1 MVVNGES
8 LDYIL
13 PQGFGYV
20 AQTLAEGFYIQLVMS
35 YTNSNNAAVAAE
47 SHKIGADSFIIE
59 TRIEL
64 FQIADR
70 FSEWE
75 KQMYE
80 KKELLM
86 DGRFDNEIKAMN
98 TAFFHLDE
106 ALKKIMNEELEFDI
120 LRHGKT
126 VE

>member
-35 YTNSNNAAVAAE
+35 YTNSNNAVVAAE

-86 DGRFDNEIKAMN
+86 DGRFDNEIRTMN
-98 TAFFHLDE
+98 AAFYQLDE
-106 ALKKIMNEELEFDI
+106 ALRKILNEELEFDI
-120 LRHGKT
+120 LRHGKP

>member
-1 MVVNGES
+1 MVVTGES
-8 LDYIL
+8 GDSIW
-13 PQGFGYV
+13 PQGFKYV
-20 AQTLAEGFYIQLVMS
+20 SQTLAEGFYIQLVMRN
-35 YTNSNNAAVAAE
+35 TNSNNAAAAAE

-86 DGRFDNEIKAMN
+86 DGRFDNEIRTMN
-98 TAFFHLDE
+98 AAFYQLDE
-106 ALKKIMNEELEFDI
+106 ALRKILNEELEFDI

>member
-1 MVVNGES
+1 MTVSGRKA
-8 LDYIL
+8 
-13 PQGFGYV
+13 FGYV
-20 AQTLAEGFYIQLVMS
+20 VQTLAEGFYLQLVMN

-86 DGRFDNEIKAMN
+86 DGRFDNEIRTMN
-98 TAFFHLDE
+98 AAFYQLDE
-106 ALKKIMNEELEFDI
+106 ALRKILNEELEFDI
-120 LRHGKT
+120 LRHDT
-126 VE
+126 VTE

>member
-1 MVVNGES
+1 MVVMGES
-8 LDYIL
+8 RDCTSRKAFSMYRRPIAEDIL
-13 PQGFGYV
+13 
-20 AQTLAEGFYIQLVMS
+20 LQLVMR

-64 FQIADR
+64 FQIAER
-70 FSEWE
+70 FSQWE
-75 KQMYE
+75 NQMCE

-86 DGRFDNEIKAMN
+86 DGRFDNEIRTMN
-98 TAFFHLDE
+98 SAFYQLDE
-106 ALKKIMNEELEFDI
+106 ALRKIMNEELEFDI
-120 LRHGKT
+120 LRHGKV

>member
-1 MVVNGES
+1 MVVTGES
-8 LDYIL
+8 GDSIW
-13 PQGFGYV
+13 PQGFKYV
-20 AQTLAEGFYIQLVMS
+20 SQTLAEGFYIQLVMRN
-35 YTNSNNAAVAAE
+35 TNSNNAAAAAE

-86 DGRFDNEIKAMN
+86 DGRFDNEIRTMN
-98 TAFFHLDE
+98 AAFYQLDE
-106 ALKKIMNEELEFDI
+106 ALRKILNEELEFDI
-120 LRHGKT
+120 LRHGKP

>member
-1 MVVNGES
+1 MVVIGES
-8 LDYIL
+8 RDSIW
-13 PQGFGYV
+13 PQGFKYV
-20 AQTLAEGFYIQLVMS
+20 SQTLAEDIYLQLVMRN
-35 YTNSNNAAVAAE
+35 TNSNNAAAAAE

-86 DGRFDNEIKAMN
+86 DGRFDNEIRTMN
-98 TAFFHLDE
+98 AAFYQLDE
-106 ALKKIMNEELEFDI
+106 ALRKILNEELEFDI
-120 LRHGKT
+120 LRHDT
-126 VE
+126 VTE

>member
-1 MVVNGES
+1 MVVTGES
-8 LDYIL
+8 GDSIW
-13 PQGFGYV
+13 PQGFKYV
-20 AQTLAEGFYIQLVMS
+20 SQTLAEGFYIQLVMRN
-35 YTNSNNAAVAAE
+35 TNSNNAAAAAE
-47 SHKIGADSFIIE
+47 SHKIGADTFIIE

-86 DGRFDNEIKAMN
+86 DGRFDNEIRTMN
-98 TAFFHLDE
+98 AAFYQLDE
-106 ALKKIMNEELEFDI
+106 ALRKILNEELEFDI
-120 LRHGKT
+120 LRHGKP

>member
-1 MVVNGES
+1 MVVTCES
-8 LDYIL
+8 GNSIW
-13 PQGFGYV
+13 PQGFEYV
-20 AQTLAEGFYIQLVMS
+20 AQTLAEGFYIQLVMCK
-35 YTNSNNAAVAAE
+35 TNSNSAAVAAE

>member
-35 YTNSNNAAVAAE
+35 YTNSNNAVVAAE

-86 DGRFDNEIKAMN
+86 DGRLDNEIRTMN
-98 TAFFHLDE
+98 AALYQLDE
-106 ALKKIMNEELEFDI
+106 ALRKILNEELEFDI

-126 VE
+126 VD

>member
-1 MVVNGES
+1 MVVNGEN

-47 SHKIGADSFIIE
+47 SHKIGADTFIIE

-86 DGRFDNEIKAMN
+86 DGRFDNEIRTMN
-98 TAFFHLDE
+98 AAFYQLDE
-106 ALKKIMNEELEFDI
+106 ALRKILNEELEFDI

-126 VE
+126 VD

>member
-1 MVVNGES
+1 MR
-8 LDYIL
+8 
-13 PQGFGYV
+13 
-20 AQTLAEGFYIQLVMS
+20 T
-35 YTNSNNAAVAAE
+35 TNSNNAAVAAE

-80 KKELLM
+80 
-86 DGRFDNEIKAMN
+86 
-98 TAFFHLDE
+98 
-106 ALKKIMNEELEFDI
+106 
-120 LRHGKT
+120 LRR
-126 VE
+126 

>member
-35 YTNSNNAAVAAE
+35 YTNSNNAVVAAE

-86 DGRFDNEIKAMN
+86 DGRLDNEIRTMN
-98 TAFFHLDE
+98 TAFYQLDE
-106 ALKKIMNEELEFDI
+106 ALRRIMNEELEFDI
-120 LRHGKT
+120 LRHDT
-126 VE
+126 VTE

>member
-1 MVVNGES
+1 MVVNGEN

-86 DGRFDNEIKAMN
+86 DGRFDNEIRTMN
-98 TAFFHLDE
+98 AAFYQLDE
-106 ALKKIMNEELEFDI
+106 ALRRIMNEELEFDI
-120 LRHGKT
+120 LRHDT
-126 VE
+126 VTE